1 MTNYF
6 FKRDNNNKI
15 RVVQLNLNEHTDIQS
30 NEKFYSITGETGVLN
45 GKMVKRPLV
54 TIEQGKV
61 KRTVKEQ
68 A

>member
-30 NEKFYSITGETGVLN
+30 K
-45 GKMVKRPLV
+45 
-54 TIEQGKV
+54 
-61 KRTVKEQ
+61 
-68 A
+68 